1 MAPEQPAS
9 GELRPKKLFEPE
21 GPAGLLES
29 PRRKVR
35 ESALPEVTRR
45 AILMLKESNPDW
57 GSQRISDML
66 AP

>member
-1 MAPEQPAS
+1 MHS
-9 GELRPKKLFEPE
+9 LYKWKKVFEAE

-35 ESALPEVTRR
+35 KSALPEITRR

-57 GSQRISDML
+57 GS
-66 AP
+66 